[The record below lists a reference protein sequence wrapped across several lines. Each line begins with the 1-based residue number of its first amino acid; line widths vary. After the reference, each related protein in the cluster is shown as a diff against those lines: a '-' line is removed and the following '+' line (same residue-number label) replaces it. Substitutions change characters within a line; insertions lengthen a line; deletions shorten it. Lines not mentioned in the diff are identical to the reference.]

1 LRDNLKLDY
10 RQAFKKQKNMKLN
23 HKEHRE
29 NAEEQFEQQSH
40 GY

>member
-1 LRDNLKLDY
+1 
-10 RQAFKKQKNMKLN
+10 MKLN

-40 GY
+40 GYEEAFRRQNTY